1 MTKFKYEFTSAEQT
15 VITVNVIKSVT
26 INGQLIPI
34 GAHLVTFS
42 GRAQL
47 SFADLMQMRMTG
59 KDGLPETYLGIQLMR
74 TEREEFILISIVPS
88 MDKNRH
94 MVP

>member
-47 SFADLMQMRMTG
+47 SFADPNADEDDQLARMVYQKLT
-59 KDGLPETYLGIQLMR
+59 LGY
-74 TEREEFILISIVPS
+74 S
-88 MDKNRH
+88 
-94 MVP
+94 